1 MPYSVTIARAILV
14 AWSMSDDA
22 PVVGILGRLAP
33 NALVDEN
40 EVARNLGMSRT
51 PVREALL
58 RLQNESLVEIARGRG
73 IRVLPLSAEDMRE
86 TYQAIS
92 GLEVV
97 AVRLVAERR
106 PTRADLEPLFEAV
119 EDMRGALV
127 EGDVEAWG
135 EADERFHRLLL
146 SLSGNRKLDAVGRQ
160 LRDYAR
166 RAHMVAVR
174 LQPDEYKARSTER
187 HAGLLDELLN
197 GDPQQ
202 AWITHAEQRRRGE
215 DALVG
220 IVKKLN
226 LHSL

>member
-1 MPYSVTIARAILV
+1 MGQAAEAAYAEIKDMIL
-14 AWSMSDDA
+14 
-22 PVVGILGRLAP
+22 LGRLAP
-33 NALVDEN
+33 NGLVDEN
-40 EVARNLGMSRT
+40 DVARKLGMSRT

-92 GLEVV
+92 GLEMV
-97 AVRLVAERR
+97 AVQLLAERHLKA
-106 PTRADLEPLFEAV
+106 ADLDPLSRAV
-119 EDMRGALV
+119 EDMRGALAAS
-127 EGDVEAWG
+127 DVEAWG
-135 EADERFHRLLL
+135 EADERFHRTLLR
-146 SLSGNRKLDAVGRQ
+146 LSGNRKIDAVGRQ

-174 LQPDEYKARSTER
+174 LQSDEYKARSTER
-187 HAGLLDELLN
+187 HAELLQELLHGN
-197 GDPQQ
+197 GQR
-202 AWITHAEQRRRGE
+202 AWITHSEQRRRGE

-220 IVKKLN
+220 IVEKLN